1 MFSVQNFRKTER
13 KKWEFFKIS
22 KNGKRLLFKK
32 KVITD
37 LQKLN
42 KNNGNSL
49 TFLRD
54 FCKNLDDSLKRSKK
68 CCWFSAFSKK
78 VIADLEKLNKNNG
91 NSLTI
96 LRDFWKNLEWQFEKI
111 KKMLLIF
118 SLSKK
123 PTFIYWIWKWQ
134 KSLAQLCFFY
144 CQ

>member
-54 FCKNLDDSLKRSKK
+54 FWKNLDDSLKRLRK

-78 VIADLEKLNKNNG
+78 VIADLQKLNKNNG
-91 NSLTI
+91 KSLTI
-96 LRDFWKNLEWQFEKI
+96 LRDFCKNLEWQFEKI

-123 PTFIYWIWKWQ
+123 PTFIYWILLKMC
-134 KSLAQLCFFY
+134 SLVS
-144 CQ
+144 